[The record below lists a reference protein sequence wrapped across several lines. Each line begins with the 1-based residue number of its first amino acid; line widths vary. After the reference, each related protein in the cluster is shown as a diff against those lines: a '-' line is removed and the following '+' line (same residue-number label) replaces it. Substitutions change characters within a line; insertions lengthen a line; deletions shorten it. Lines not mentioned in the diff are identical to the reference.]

1 MNYDE
6 ILEEIEKYFCD
17 LLIIQ
22 YRQAPKNRAL
32 IKALV
37 NLIFA
42 KNLGLKIKDLTV
54 NLKDSIGAQ
63 LDVVG
68 KWLGVDR
75 NYSGEFFEE
84 PRLALVGYNQ
94 IKTDAYFPMQGGFS
108 NYTNFDALNGGFLM
122 YKEWYDTFS
131 AINKLGDIYFR
142 RLCELKAIKNSIVFT
157 NKNIDDAI
165 NKWSNGEVYT
175 TWDVMQVTYH
185 YPVSYYQIMN
195 IAYNKNVLLAPTGCE
210 IILEEYI

>member
-54 NLKDSIGAQ
+54 NLKESVGAQ
-63 LDVVG
+63 LDIVG

-75 NYSGEFFEE
+75 NYSGEFFNE
-84 PRLALVGYNQ
+84 PRFSLVKYDQ
-94 IKTDAYFPMQGGFS
+94 IKANVYFPMQGGFS
-108 NYTNFDALNGGFLM
+108 NYTNL
-122 YKEWYDTFS
+122 
-131 AINKLGDIYFR
+131 I
-142 RLCELKAIKNSIVFT
+142 
-157 NKNIDDAI
+157 
-165 NKWSNGEVYT
+165 
-175 TWDVMQVTYH
+175 H
-185 YPVSYYQIMN
+185 
-195 IAYNKNVLLAPTGCE
+195 
-210 IILEEYI
+210 